1 MDNKLSDA
9 EFEIM
14 KVLWKYDTFISSDQ
28 IMKSL
33 EDKKQW
39 KPQTILTLLSRLIKK
54 KFVELN
60 KKNNRNYYKPIVL
73 EKTYL
78 EFETNNF
85 FNKFHD
91 SSLIGLVNSLYI
103 SNQIEDSQIKQL
115 KKLLNEYESD
125 K

>member
-103 SNQIEDSQIKQL
+103 SNQIEDSEIKQL

>member
-54 KFVELN
+54 EFVELN

-91 SSLIGLVNSLYI
+91 SSLIGLVNSLYK
-103 SNQIEDSQIKQL
+103 SNQIEDSEIKQL

>member
-78 EFETNNF
+78 EFETINF

-103 SNQIEDSQIKQL
+103 SNQIEDSEIKQL

>member
-60 KKNNRNYYKPIVL
+60 KKSNRNYYKPIVL

-78 EFETNNF
+78 EFETINF

-103 SNQIEDSQIKQL
+103 SNQIEDSEIKQL